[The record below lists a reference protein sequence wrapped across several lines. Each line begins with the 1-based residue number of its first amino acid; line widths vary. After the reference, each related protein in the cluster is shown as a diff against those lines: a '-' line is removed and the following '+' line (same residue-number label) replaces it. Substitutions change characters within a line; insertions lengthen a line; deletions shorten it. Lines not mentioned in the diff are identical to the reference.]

1 MRVMEI
7 SRTSAAANAGLLLV
21 QLGFDVDRLDIDCLD
36 ARFSNGFTEAQ
47 EVFFHRGKKLLAL
60 EDIHLE
66 KYDAVIED
74 VGFKQLSELGMA
86 ISDMQGKSES
96 LVVVSL
102 SDFGL
107 TGPYADWLSSEI
119 TVQAVGGVMHVCGYD
134 GEPPL
139 KLPGNTAAMIL
150 GVHGATAVASA
161 VFGVTCGIEA
171 GVHID
176 ISAQDTLM
184 QHWTRH
190 ISQYAYTGTTT
201 VRAPRDPEGIHYRHT
216 ARAKDG
222 WIYMLAL
229 RAAWR
234 EVADFL
240 GLSEYVAMAGESNE
254 QPWQEME
261 IPFQEAIAAKDRYTW
276 FDEAAQMGWTFAPI
290 EDPFDIMENPQNKAR
305 GFFEEI
311 QVDGKVI
318 KTPGLPYRIEY

>member
-1 MRVMEI
+1 MRVLEI
-7 SRTSAAANAGLLLV
+7 SCTPAAANAGLLLA
-21 QLGFDVDRLDIDCLD
+21 QLGFDIDCLD
-36 ARFSNGFTEAQ
+36 TGPANRFTEAQ
-47 EVFFHRGKKLLAL
+47 EVFFNRGKKSIAL
-60 EDIHLE
+60 KDVQLE

-74 VGFKQLSELGMA
+74 VGSKQLSKLGMSINDIQA
-86 ISDMQGKSES
+86 ESEA

-107 TGPYADWLSSEI
+107 TGPYADWASSEI
-119 TVQAVGGVMHVCGYD
+119 TVQAVGGVMHVSGY
-134 GEPPL
+134 EREAPL

-161 VFGVTCGIEA
+161 VFGVASGIEEA
-171 GVHID
+171 VHID

-201 VRAPRDPEGIHYRHT
+201 LRAPRDPEGIHHRHT
-216 ARAKDG
+216 ARARDG

-234 EVADFL
+234 QVADFL

-261 IPFQEAIAAKDRYTW
+261 IPFHQAIAAKDRYTW
-276 FDEAAQMGWTFAPI
+276 FEDAAEMGWTFAPV
-290 EDPFDIMENPQNKAR
+290 EDPFDIMENPQNEAR
-305 GFFEEI
+305 CFFEEI
-311 QVDGKVI
+311 QMDGKVI
-318 KTPGLPYRIEY
+318 KAPGLPYRIEY